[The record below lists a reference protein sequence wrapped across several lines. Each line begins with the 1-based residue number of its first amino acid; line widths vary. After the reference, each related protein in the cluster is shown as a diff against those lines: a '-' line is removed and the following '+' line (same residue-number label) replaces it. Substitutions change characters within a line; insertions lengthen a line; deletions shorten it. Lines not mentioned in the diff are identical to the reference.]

1 MLPDVGI
8 FIRQLRSNGFDGI
21 VAGCDGFDDPSLE
34 ETVGNP
40 AYLDKV
46 IFATHGV
53 MGDGGR
59 IDQFIAACKAAGY
72 KVNGIFDALGA
83 DMVQVVYDAAKASGS
98 EDPVVLREAIRASDG
113 SKTVMSDNLSFKE
126 KLAYPVKT
134 IPVIGFKDGKRVV
147 IVDAVPAFVPYLQVS
162 GCLQRTTRPA
172 RRLPSAPDDPPPDAP
187 ALLTHRTGML
197 VVENLVVRY
206 GPITAVRGRLD
217 RGRRRR
223 DGGPPRSRTA
233 PARPRSS
240 RPSIG
245 LVPSTGRVSFDG
257 RDVSALSP
265 EERVRSAMTVV
276 PEGRRVFANL
286 TVAENLRLGGFV
298 RRRDSDLDSERD
310 RYLAMFPV
318 LRERLDQLA
327 GTLSG
332 GEQQM
337 LAIARAMMSKPRLLI
352 LDEPSLGLAPRIV
365 ARIFEHIV
373 ELKKS
378 GITIVLV
385 EQNMM
390 QALAVAD
397 RAYVL
402 STGTIRH
409 AGPAAELRADPRLAD
424 LAIGGH

>member
-1 MLPDVGI
+1 
-8 FIRQLRSNGFDGI
+8 
-21 VAGCDGFDDPSLE
+21 
-34 ETVGNP
+34 
-40 AYLDKV
+40 
-46 IFATHGV
+46 
-53 MGDGGR
+53 
-59 IDQFIAACKAAGY
+59 
-72 KVNGIFDALGA
+72 
-83 DMVQVVYDAAKASGS
+83 
-98 EDPVVLREAIRASDG
+98 
-113 SKTVMSDNLSFKE
+113 
-126 KLAYPVKT
+126 
-134 IPVIGFKDGKRVV
+134 
-147 IVDAVPAFVPYLQVS
+147 
-162 GCLQRTTRPA
+162 
-172 RRLPSAPDDPPPDAP
+172 
-187 ALLTHRTGML
+187 ML

-206 GPITAVRGRLD
+206 GPITAVRGVSIEVGAGETVALL
-217 RGRRRR
+217 
-223 DGGPPRSRTA
+223 GPNGAGKTSIVSA
-233 PARPRSS
+233 V
-240 RPSIG
+240 IG

-265 EERVRSAMTVV
+265 EERVRAAMTVV

-298 RRRDSDLDSERD
+298 RRRDGDLDQERD

-390 QALAVAD
+390 QALSVAD

-402 STGTIRH
+402 STGSIRH
-409 AGPAAELRADPRLAD
+409 AGPAAELRADPRLPD